1 MIKTALMRLGDRA
14 KNATYFK
21 FELGLHYFLENEW
34 EMALEIFKGIAA
46 QSFPKKFFTSQV
58 TEVQAIAKNTKIAF
72 PVDLTNIE
80 ENFEEIP
87 PEEIC
92 ILPCPVQ
99 LSMKIACCYFHLN
112 KPNLGMKWLL
122 TIIILHKKHTGG
134 MPSKTEEEFYHLA
147 LKYLNRTSMKLL
159 TYETSY
165 FMKHFPRLPDEKLQ
179 IILADLNKY
188 RQQLIDG
195 LLDSKNGSEK
205 ENSLLIEFAS
215 STLIVIVS
223 NCLMGETELACAIYE
238 SSKPILY
245 KPPSDQ
251 LVYIL
256 HHIEY
261 WVGRALIE
269 DRRLDEAREI
279 LKASLKK
286 KKCTLNIA
294 HKVKQ
299 VLAGIELDE

>member
-1 MIKTALMRLGDRA
+1 
-14 KNATYFK
+14 
-21 FELGLHYFLENEW
+21 
-34 EMALEIFKGIAA
+34 
-46 QSFPKKFFTSQV
+46 
-58 TEVQAIAKNTKIAF
+58 
-72 PVDLTNIE
+72 
-80 ENFEEIP
+80 
-87 PEEIC
+87 
-92 ILPCPVQ
+92 
-99 LSMKIACCYFHLN
+99 
-112 KPNLGMKWLL
+112 MKWLL

-134 MPSKTEEEFYHLA
+134 IPSKAEEEFYHLA

-195 LLDSKNGSEK
+195 LLDGNDK

-238 SSKPILY
+238 SSKPLLY
-245 KPPSDQ
+245 KPHADQ

-279 LKASLKK
+279 LKSSLKK